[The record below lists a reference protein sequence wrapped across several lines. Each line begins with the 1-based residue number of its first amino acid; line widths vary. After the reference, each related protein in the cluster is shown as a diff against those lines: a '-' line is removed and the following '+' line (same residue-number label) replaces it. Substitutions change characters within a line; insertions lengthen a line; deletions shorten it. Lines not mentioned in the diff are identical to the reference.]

1 MKFISK
7 CDECAR
13 LWREYSMSTTEHI
26 KLESKLQVAALSGDT
41 ENLPEL
47 SLMVEQAGEKRVG
60 DREAIRQHE
69 QAAHP
74 QQSQAAEA

>member
-1 MKFISK
+1 
-7 CDECAR
+7 
-13 LWREYSMSTTEHI
+13 
-26 KLESKLQVAALSGDT
+26 
-41 ENLPEL
+41 
-47 SLMVEQAGEKRVG
+47 VEQAGEKRVG